1 MLTAVGGAY
10 KREDGVFVALG
21 HGGQLFVVEPEGE
34 GLAAACSP
42 ASEDERDGGLP
53 SRQAGGGVLRRAG
66 ASVHGSHRAFA
77 QWAGR
82 GAEHPPRPVAH
93 GAGPGVRHG
102 DHGVQ
107 GWGV

>member
-42 ASEDERDGGLP
+42 ASEDE
-53 SRQAGGGVLRRAG
+53 
-66 ASVHGSHRAFA
+66 
-77 QWAGR
+77 
-82 GAEHPPRPVAH
+82 
-93 GAGPGVRHG
+93 
-102 DHGVQ
+102 
-107 GWGV
+107 